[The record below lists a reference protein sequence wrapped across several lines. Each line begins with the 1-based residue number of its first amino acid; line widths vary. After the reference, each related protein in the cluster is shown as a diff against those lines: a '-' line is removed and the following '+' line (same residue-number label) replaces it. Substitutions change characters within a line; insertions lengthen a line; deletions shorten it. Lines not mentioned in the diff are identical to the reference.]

1 MNAMNSPLCANYNS
15 CTRVSPL
22 CIPRMK
28 YICIYSATTTRK
40 NEKYFKKNKP
50 NKLSLIK
57 TNTKPAHNHES
68 LAAAVS
74 LRSKRSSRNEQM
86 RSGLLKPEPEIIRAN
101 DILCKTEY
109 QVGINNHIVRLVHK
123 KYYTNMSDVPRSLQ
137 SWVLTIHTVV
147 LTADVFQLFIKYFFL
162 VFFCAPRCH
171 LTDGCHLTHTGAIM
185 PLNDYEESPSS
196 PNILL
201 NSPNTWRKNKT
212 KHPVR

>member
-50 NKLSLIK
+50 NKLSFIK

-109 QVGINNHIVRLVHK
+109 VRLVRK
-123 KYYTNMSDVPRSLQ
+123 KHIIRTCLMHHAACKVELQ
-137 SWVLTIHTVV
+137 PFKRLYSQLTFFNSYKIMITIEC
-147 LTADVFQLFIKYFFL
+147 LRKYVFK
-162 VFFCAPRCH
+162 
-171 LTDGCHLTHTGAIM
+171 
-185 PLNDYEESPSS
+185 
-196 PNILL
+196 ILL
-201 NSPNTWRKNKT
+201 LHKLSR
-212 KHPVR
+212 RQYLRYI